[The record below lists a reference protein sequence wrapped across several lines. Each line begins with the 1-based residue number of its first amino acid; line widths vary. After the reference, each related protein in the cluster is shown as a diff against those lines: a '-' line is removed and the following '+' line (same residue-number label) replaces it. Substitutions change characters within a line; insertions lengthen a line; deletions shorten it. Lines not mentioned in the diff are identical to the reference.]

1 MNTSDS
7 YEYAAGPGPRPR
19 LTVIGTGYL
28 GATHAVCMAELGFE
42 VLGVDVDHS
51 KIERLSAGEIPF
63 YEPDLAALLRSN
75 LAAGRLRFT
84 TSFEEIAQFGDVHF
98 VCVGTPQRADGYGAD
113 LSHLNAAIER
123 LAPLLRRPC
132 LVVGK
137 STVPAG
143 TAAGIARTLARLAP
157 ANHPASPASP
167 AGEANGAAPPAAGA
181 NGHGPAVGTDLEVDA
196 DLVRDLAGVQLAW
209 NPEFLREGFAVAD
222 TLHPDRLVFGV
233 ASPAAEGALRAAFA
247 PVIAQG
253 VPVIVTDYPTAELVK
268 TAANSFLATKISF
281 INAMAEVCEAVDAD
295 VLTLSEALSHD
306 VRIGGNF
313 LRPGVGFGGG
323 CLPKDIRA
331 FQARADELGVG
342 VALRFLREIDEIN
355 NRRRDRVVELV
366 AAALDGTLANR
377 RLLVLG
383 AAFKPNSDDVRDS
396 PALAVADLLARTGAE
411 VTVVDPVATHN
422 ARRALPGVAYSE
434 SVDEVAAGAD
444 AVVLL
449 TEWRQFAELEPARL
463 GQLVRCKVVVD
474 ARHAL
479 DGDRWRQAGWVYLAP
494 GRPTGVIPST
504 VPQQRPFGPATAAD
518 PDGAAAPDPQRA
530 EIQAPVGRSS

>member
-1 MNTSDS
+1 MSTSDS
-7 YEYAAGPGPRPR
+7 HEDAEAPASGPRPR

-42 VLGVDVDHS
+42 VLAVDVDHS
-51 KIERLSAGEIPF
+51 KISRLSAGEIPF
-63 YEPDLAALLRSN
+63 FEPDLADLLRTN
-75 LAAGRLRFT
+75 LATGRLRFT
-84 TSFEEIAQFGDVHF
+84 TSFEEIAEFGDVHF
-98 VCVGTPQRADGYGAD
+98 VCVGTPQRPDGYGAD

-123 LAPLLRRPC
+123 LAPLLTRPC

-157 ANHPASPASP
+157 ANQSVDSAVTN
-167 AGEANGAAPPAAGA
+167 AGTGAEIVP
-181 NGHGPAVGTDLEVDA
+181 
-196 DLVRDLAGVQLAW
+196 DLAGVQLAW

-253 VPVIVTDYPTAELVK
+253 VPVIVTDYATAELVK

-295 VLTLSEALSHD
+295 VLTLAEALSHD

-355 NRRRDRVVELV
+355 NRRRDRVVDLV
-366 AAALDGTLANR
+366 AAALDGTLSHR
-377 RLLVLG
+377 RLLLLG

-396 PALAVADLLARTGAE
+396 PALAVADLLARTGAD
-411 VTVVDPVATHN
+411 VTVVDPVATPN

-434 SVDEVAAGAD
+434 TVEDVAADAD

-449 TEWRQFAELEPARL
+449 TEWRQFAELDPTQL
-463 GQLVRCKVVVD
+463 GRLVRRKLIID
-474 ARHAL
+474 GRHAL

-494 GRPTGVIPST
+494 GRPTGVIPSP
-504 VPQQRPFGPATAAD
+504 VPEQRPRFGLPAAAD
-518 PDGAAAPDPQRA
+518 SDGAAARDV
-530 EIQAPVGRSS
+530 EIEAPVGPR